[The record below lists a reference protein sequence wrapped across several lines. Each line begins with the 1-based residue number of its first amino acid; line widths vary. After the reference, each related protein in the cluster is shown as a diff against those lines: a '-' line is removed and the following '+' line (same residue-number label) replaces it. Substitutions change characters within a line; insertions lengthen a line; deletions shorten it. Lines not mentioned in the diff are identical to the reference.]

1 MPAKT
6 YLCTNVAGGC
16 SRAFKKELISL
27 DAGQE
32 PDCPVENCREKNLKP
47 AQGIKE
53 PTPGGGGE
61 TNWLLIGGLA
71 AGLLAVGTG
80 GFFGWREFGQ
90 PHPDRIDT
98 ELTQFYADLPAA
110 KGETK

>member
-27 DAGQE
+27 EAGQE
-32 PDCPVENCREKNLKP
+32 PDCPVKNCRENLKP

-53 PTPGGGGE
+53 PPPKDSE
-61 TNWLLIGGLA
+61 TNWLLIGGLV
-71 AGLLAVGTG
+71 AGLVVAGVA
-80 GFFGWREFGQ
+80 GFFAWREFGQ
-90 PHPDRIDT
+90 PPPDRINT

-110 KGETK
+110 PGAKP

>member
-32 PDCPVENCREKNLKP
+32 PDCPVKNCRENLKP

-53 PTPGGGGE
+53 PPPKDGGQ

-71 AGLLAVGTG
+71 TALAVAGVG
-80 GFFGWREFGQ
+80 GFFAWREYGQ
-90 PHPDRIDT
+90 PRLDRIDT

-110 KGETK
+110 KGEAK